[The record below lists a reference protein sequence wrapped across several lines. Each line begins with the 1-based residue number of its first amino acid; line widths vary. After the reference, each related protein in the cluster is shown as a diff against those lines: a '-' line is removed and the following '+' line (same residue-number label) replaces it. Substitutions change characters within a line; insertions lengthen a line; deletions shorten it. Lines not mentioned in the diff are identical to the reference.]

1 MLTTTHVLIAGALLT
16 RRNAPKRQNALAFF
30 LVAIFPDF
38 SVFLMVAYSSITSVG
53 RGNMWGSPD
62 GLYWQELG
70 KAFRPFQIQFLY
82 TQPLHSRRGFRPCM
96 CRFTAIIGG
105 G

>member
-30 LVAIFPDF
+30 GGYFPDF

-53 RGNMWGSPD
+53 RGNMWGSQM
-62 GLYWQELG
+62 GFIGRSLG